1 MSLESLHSADEA
13 LNAAAPAPFP
23 LPLGRLAPVV
33 AGSLAALSA
42 KDWWVPGLRERVGA
56 VLRDVPLDKLD
67 DPWAGHRP
75 YRVAP
80 VSPTPANRALYA
92 VGLAHADRERAALVH
107 LGIGS
112 TADGAFHEALNL
124 AALLRPTVIFV
135 VAVDPLGPGAPLGT
149 QLAVEPAVLAKAFGL
164 TTQTVDGTSAD
175 AVQKAVATA
184 LEARGPHLVQAN
196 LETPS

>member
-1 MSLESLHSADEA
+1 MTVQALHEADHA
-13 LNAAAPAPFP
+13 LNSDAPAPFP
-23 LPLGRLAPVV
+23 LPLGGVAPVV

-42 KDWWVPGLRERVGA
+42 KDWWVPGMRERVGA
-56 VLRDVPLDKLD
+56 VLREVPVDRLHGLD
-67 DPWAGHRP
+67 GHRP
-75 YRVAP
+75 YRIAP

-92 VGLAHADRERAALVH
+92 VGLAHADREHAALVH

-124 AALLRPTVIFV
+124 AALLQPTVIFV

-149 QLAVEPAVLAKAFGL
+149 QLAVEPAALARAFGL
-164 TTQTVDGTSAD
+164 HTQTVDGTSAE
-175 AVQKAVATA
+175 AVQHAVAAA
-184 LEARGPHLVQAN
+184 LEARGPHLIQAN